1 MNNLNIEQHTAVNQ
15 KEGPILILAGAGS
28 GKTRVITYRIAKLI
42 DDGVSPYEILALTF
56 TNKASLEMK
65 ERLESILQMPVSG
78 LWIGTF
84 HSMCLRI
91 LRSHI
96 EKLGYSNSFVIYD
109 SYDQKILL
117 KDIMGSLNIS
127 DEEFKPA
134 YFSAA
139 ISSAKDSL
147 ITPDKFERERA
158 NDIKGRI
165 VSKVYSAYQQRLK
178 ANNALDFDDI
188 ILKSIELLTKH
199 AEVRGFY
206 EEKFKYVM
214 VDEYQDS
221 NHAQYTL
228 IKLLTGK
235 YKNIC
240 VVGDDDQSIYA
251 WRGADIRN
259 ILDFEKD
266 YPNAKVIKLEQN
278 YRSTSNIL
286 NAANAVIANNS
297 DRKDKALWT
306 ENDPGEKILINKSYS
321 DNDEAYFVCN
331 EIKKLMNDG
340 YTSSDFA
347 VLYRTNAQ
355 SRIIEDVLVKKGI
368 PYKIYGGLK
377 FYDRKEI
384 KDIVA
389 YLRLIVNVDDNIAF
403 KRIVNV
409 PKRKIGLKTI
419 EKLEEL
425 TDPMAEGAFHGISK
439 LGDSNMTDSVKI
451 KLLGFRNLIL
461 ELKQLSTTM
470 SIKDFVSVVIDKTG
484 YIAALKEE
492 GGDENQSRI
501 ENIKEFVN
509 VCAEYDLI
517 AEDPSLEEFITS
529 ISLTS
534 DIDSMNNEEK
544 SVSLITLHSAKGLE
558 FPVVFMVGMEEGLFP
573 SSRSY
578 LDDTQLEEERRLCYV
593 GITRAMKVLYLS
605 FATERM
611 IFGKTTRQ
619 MASRFLDEVP
629 KEYVNSKVKEGVI
642 AEAVLKTKSTFNSL
656 RDQAELLKK
665 SQNEKKNIQNDL
677 LPGTKVK
684 HKLFG
689 TGTIVL
695 NESGIC
701 TVAFDGKG
709 IKKIDTSIVNLQIL
723 GG

>member
-1 MNNLNIEQHTAVNQ
+1 MYNLNKEQSEAVSQ
-15 KEGPILILAGAGS
+15 TDGPVLILAGAGS

-42 DDGVSPYEILALTF
+42 DDGVSPYHILALTF

-65 ERLESILQMPVSG
+65 ERLEQILEMSVHG

-96 EKLGYSNSFVIYD
+96 EKIGYTNSFVIYD

-117 KDIMGSLNIS
+117 KDVMASLNIS
-127 DEEFKPA
+127 EDEFKPA
-134 YFSAA
+134 YFSTA

-147 ITPDKFERERA
+147 VGYMDYEKERS

-165 VSKVYSAYQQRLK
+165 ISKVYGEYQRRLK
-178 ANNALDFDDI
+178 LNNALDFDDI
-188 ILKSIELLTKH
+188 IVKTIELLEKNPD
-199 AEVRGFY
+199 VKDLY
-206 EEKFKYVM
+206 QEKFKYVM

-221 NHAQYTL
+221 NHAQYVL

-259 ILDFEKD
+259 ILDFEND
-266 YPNAKVIKLEQN
+266 YPKAKIIKLEQN

-286 NAANAVIANNS
+286 KAANSVIANNS
-297 DRKDKALWT
+297 DRKSKVLWT
-306 ENDPGEKILINKSYS
+306 DNLEGDKIIVNKSYS
-321 DNDEAYFVCN
+321 DKDEAYFVAN
-331 EIKKLMNDG
+331 EIKRLIEEG
-340 YTSSDFA
+340 YSNNDFA

-355 SRIIEDVLVKKGI
+355 SRIIEDVLIKKGI
-368 PYKIYGGLK
+368 SYKIFGGLK

-384 KDIVA
+384 KDILA
-389 YLRLIVNVDDNIAF
+389 YLRLIVNVDDNISF

-419 EKLEEL
+419 EKIEEIA
-425 TDPMAEGAFHGISK
+425 DPLAKSLFET
-439 LGDSNMTDSVKI
+439 LGDLGEVNIADSIKI
-451 KLLGFRNLIL
+451 KLLGFRNLIF
-461 ELKQLSTTM
+461 ELKEISKTM
-470 SIKDFVSVVIDKTG
+470 NVKDFVSILIDKVG
-484 YIAALKEE
+484 YIESLNED
-492 GGDENQSRI
+492 GGDENLSRI

-509 VCAEYDLI
+509 VCAEYDII
-517 AEDPSLEEFITS
+517 AEEPSVEDFISS

-534 DIDSMNNEEK
+534 DIDSMNNEDNY
-544 SVSLITLHSAKGLE
+544 VSLITLHSAKGLE
-558 FPVVFMVGMEEGLFP
+558 FPIVFIVGMEEGLFP

-578 LDDTQLEEERRLCYV
+578 LDSTQEEEERRLCYV
-593 GITRAMKVLYLS
+593 GITRAMKKLYLS

-619 MASRFLDEVP
+619 MPSRFVDEIP
-629 KEYVNSKVKEGVI
+629 KEVLKTNVKEGKI
-642 AEAVLKTKSTFNSL
+642 AKTILKAKSTFNGIREQS
-656 RDQAELLKK
+656 ELLKK
-665 SQNEKKNIQNDL
+665 SQKEKNMSQVSLEAGI
-677 LPGTKVK
+677 KVK

-689 TGTIVL
+689 MGTIII
-695 NESGIC
+695 NENGIC

-709 IKKIDTSIVNLQIL
+709 IKKIDTSIVNLQIV
-723 GG
+723 GD